1 MSYSPK
7 IVGVVSS
14 AKYWVT
20 AQAGNK
26 INIYATGNALGFD
39 AGLSSRSVNFGE
51 VHLGKNTNWVVNVEN
66 WSHLPTKFQFNCDLQ
81 NTFSF
86 S

>member
-1 MSYSPK
+1 
-7 IVGVVSS
+7 
-14 AKYWVT
+14 VT

-51 VHLGKNTNWVVNVEN
+51 VHLGKNTN
-66 WSHLPTKFQFNCDLQ
+66 
-81 NTFSF
+81 
-86 S
+86 